1 MRFFCFAVGLT
12 LAGAAAF
19 YSVTGLAY
27 IFSSVFWPVV
37 IMGTTLE
44 CAKLVA
50 ASWVFRTWRQAPKLL
65 VAYLTTGV
73 LLLMLITDIGIFGYL
88 SRAYLEQ
95 QAPLTLLASSNAAV
109 ERDADMARAQYERD
123 DAALAAFVEGDIAND
138 VIAELTAYARLTGTN
153 GAVEVLRS
161 QNAIQR
167 ELQTNLQVSSAALSA
182 AERAFAEVEQ
192 EVQIQR
198 VDVGPLLFVA
208 KAYYGNED
216 LSTMD
221 TVATAFIIL
230 ILIVFDPMAIAL
242 LLAAQTTIRKVQ
254 AETTGDGWGSGDDE
268 EDGEGHN
275 TIPYMPDVD
284 ETLPAE
290 EVEPPRVSKD
300 HENPV
305 VSITTEDLATG
316 VRIGVPA
323 QHAYKS
329 GTAHATE
336 VTDDSE
342 SADGKF
348 FVATKSAFSK
358 APKMMK
364 SHAQTDELILPTN
377 TDTDTLANRN
387 LDDTIFTAD
396 RPRSGKRRTRHVAK
410 N

>member
-1 MRFFCFAVGLT
+1 MLKSFPWMRFFCFAVGLT
-12 LAGAAAF
+12 LAGVAAF

-27 IFSSVFWPVV
+27 IFASVFWPIVV
-37 IMGTTLE
+37 MGTTLE
-44 CAKLVA
+44 AAKLVA

-95 QAPLTLLASSNAAV
+95 QAPLTLLASSNTAA
-109 ERDADMARAQYERD
+109 ERDADLARAQYERD
-123 DAALAAFVEGDIAND
+123 DAALAAFVEGDTANA
-138 VIAELTAYARLTGTN
+138 VIEELTAYARLTGAN

-167 ELQTNLQVSSAALSA
+167 ELQANLQVSSAALAA

-192 EVQIQR
+192 ETQIQR

-221 TVATAFIIL
+221 TVATAFILL
-230 ILIVFDPMAIAL
+230 ILVVFDPMAIAL
-242 LLAAQTTIRKVQ
+242 LLAAQTTIRKVP
-254 AETTGDGWGSGDDE
+254 AETAGDGWGGDS
-268 EDGEGHN
+268 GEGR

-300 HENPV
+300 HESPV
-305 VSITTEDLATG
+305 VSITAEDIGTG

-329 GTAHATE
+329 GTAHARE
-336 VTDDSE
+336 VNDDSE
-342 SADGKF
+342 SIDTA
-348 FVATKSAFSK
+348 AAE
-358 APKMMK
+358 P
-364 SHAQTDELILPTN
+364 ILPTD

-387 LDDTIFTAD
+387 LDDTVFTPD
-396 RPRSGKRRTRHVAK
+396 RPKFGKRRTRHVAK

>member
-1 MRFFCFAVGLT
+1 
-12 LAGAAAF
+12 
-19 YSVTGLAY
+19 
-27 IFSSVFWPVV
+27 
-37 IMGTTLE
+37 MGTTLE

-123 DAALAAFVEGDIAND
+123 DAALAAFVGGDIAND

-254 AETTGDGWGSGDDE
+254 AETTGDGWGGGDDE

-336 VTDDSE
+336 ATDDSE
-342 SADGKF
+342 SAD
-348 FVATKSAFSK
+348 TE
-358 APKMMK
+358 
-364 SHAQTDELILPTN
+364 TDELILPTD

-387 LDDTIFTAD
+387 LDDTIFTPD
-396 RPRSGKRRTRHVAK
+396 RPKSGKRRTRYVAK

>member
-1 MRFFCFAVGLT
+1 MLKSFPWMRFFCFTVGLT
-12 LAGAAAF
+12 LAGVAAF

-27 IFSSVFWPVV
+27 IFASVFWPIVV
-37 IMGTTLE
+37 MGTTLE
-44 CAKLVA
+44 AAKLVA

-65 VAYLTTGV
+65 IAYLTTGV

-95 QAPLTLLASSNAAV
+95 QAPLTLLASSNTAA
-109 ERDADMARAQYERD
+109 ERDADLARAQYERD
-123 DAALAAFVEGDIAND
+123 DAALAAFVEGDTANA
-138 VIAELTAYARLTGTN
+138 VIEELTAYARLTGAN

-167 ELQTNLQVSSAALSA
+167 ELQANLQVSSAALAA

-192 EVQIQR
+192 ETQIQR

-221 TVATAFIIL
+221 TVATAFILL
-230 ILIVFDPMAIAL
+230 ILVVFDPMAIAL

-254 AETTGDGWGSGDDE
+254 GDDE
-268 EDGEGHN
+268 EDSEGHN

-305 VSITTEDLATG
+305 VSITTEDISTG

-336 VTDDSE
+336 ANDDSE
-342 SADGKF
+342 SAD
-348 FVATKSAFSK
+348 TE
-358 APKMMK
+358 
-364 SHAQTDELILPTN
+364 TDELILPTD

-387 LDDTIFTAD
+387 LDDTIFTPD
-396 RPRSGKRRTRHVAK
+396 RPKFGKRRTRHVAK

>member
-109 ERDADMARAQYERD
+109 ERDADLARQQYERD

-192 EVQIQR
+192 EAQIQR

-221 TVATAFIIL
+221 TVATAFILL
-230 ILIVFDPMAIAL
+230 ILVVFDPMAIAL
-242 LLAAQTTIRKVQ
+242 LLAAQTTTGKVQ
-254 AETTGDGWGSGDDE
+254 AETTGDGWGGGDDE

-336 VTDDSE
+336 ATDDSE
-342 SADGKF
+342 SAD
-348 FVATKSAFSK
+348 TE
-358 APKMMK
+358 
-364 SHAQTDELILPTN
+364 TDELILPTD

-387 LDDTIFTAD
+387 LDDTIFTPV
-396 RPRSGKRRTRHVAK
+396 RPKSGKRRTRHVAK

>member
-109 ERDADMARAQYERD
+109 GRDADLARAQYERD
-123 DAALAAFVEGDIAND
+123 DAALTAFVEGDIAND

-192 EVQIQR
+192 EAQIQR

-254 AETTGDGWGSGDDE
+254 AETTGDEE

-300 HENPV
+300 HESPV

-329 GTAHATE
+329 GTAYATE
-336 VTDDSE
+336 VTDNSE
-342 SADGKF
+342 SAD
-348 FVATKSAFSK
+348 TE
-358 APKMMK
+358 
-364 SHAQTDELILPTN
+364 TDELILPTD

-387 LDDTIFTAD
+387 LDDTIFTPD
-396 RPRSGKRRTRHVAK
+396 RPKSGKRRTRHVAK

>member
-109 ERDADMARAQYERD
+109 ERDADLARAQYERD

-192 EVQIQR
+192 EAQIQR

-254 AETTGDGWGSGDDE
+254 AETTDDE

-305 VSITTEDLATG
+305 VSITTEDIGTG

-329 GTAHATE
+329 GTAYATE
-336 VTDDSE
+336 ANDDSE
-342 SADGKF
+342 SAD
-348 FVATKSAFSK
+348 TE
-358 APKMMK
+358 
-364 SHAQTDELILPTN
+364 TDELILPTD

-387 LDDTIFTAD
+387 LDDTIFTPD
-396 RPRSGKRRTRHVAK
+396 RPKSGKRRTRHVAK

>member
-1 MRFFCFAVGLT
+1 MISA
-12 LAGAAAF
+12 
-19 YSVTGLAY
+19 
-27 IFSSVFWPVV
+27 
-37 IMGTTLE
+37 
-44 CAKLVA
+44 
-50 ASWVFRTWRQAPKLL
+50 
-65 VAYLTTGV
+65 AYL
-73 LLLMLITDIGIFGYL
+73 
-88 SRAYLEQ
+88 
-95 QAPLTLLASSNAAV
+95 
-109 ERDADMARAQYERD
+109 
-123 DAALAAFVEGDIAND
+123 
-138 VIAELTAYARLTGTN
+138 
-153 GAVEVLRS
+153 
-161 QNAIQR
+161 
-167 ELQTNLQVSSAALSA
+167 A

-192 EVQIQR
+192 EAQIQR

-230 ILIVFDPMAIAL
+230 ILIVFDPMAISL

-254 AETTGDGWGSGDDE
+254 AETTGDGWSGGDDGG
-268 EDGEGHN
+268 DGEGHN

-300 HENPV
+300 HESPV

-358 APKMMK
+358 VE
-364 SHAQTDELILPTN
+364 TDEPILPTD

>member
-95 QAPLTLLASSNAAV
+95 QAPLTLLASSNTAA
-109 ERDADMARAQYERD
+109 ERDADLARAQYERD

-192 EVQIQR
+192 EAQIQR

-254 AETTGDGWGSGDDE
+254 AETTGDE

-305 VSITTEDLATG
+305 VSITTEDISTG

-336 VTDDSE
+336 ANDDSE
-342 SADGKF
+342 SAD
-348 FVATKSAFSK
+348 TE
-358 APKMMK
+358 
-364 SHAQTDELILPTN
+364 TNELILPTD

-387 LDDTIFTAD
+387 LDDTIFTPD
-396 RPRSGKRRTRHVAK
+396 RPKSGKRRTRHVAK

>member
-109 ERDADMARAQYERD
+109 GRDADLARAQYERD
-123 DAALAAFVEGDIAND
+123 DAALTAFVEGDIAND

-192 EVQIQR
+192 EAQIQR

-254 AETTGDGWGSGDDE
+254 AETTGDEE

-305 VSITTEDLATG
+305 VSITTEDIGTG

-329 GTAHATE
+329 GTAYATE
-336 VTDDSE
+336 ANDDSE
-342 SADGKF
+342 SAD
-348 FVATKSAFSK
+348 TE
-358 APKMMK
+358 
-364 SHAQTDELILPTN
+364 TDELILPTD

-387 LDDTIFTAD
+387 LDDTIFTPD
-396 RPRSGKRRTRHVAK
+396 RPKSGKRRTRYVAK